1 MTSDY
6 EFGNYETINVTSSYF
21 KYRRRTMGHVGKG
34 SSADG
39 GGSSQ
44 ALATGMVLVPVRV
57 IHSVFILAHL
67 SYTPHK
73 QMCSLLVRK

>member
-1 MTSDY
+1 MKQT
-6 EFGNYETINVTSSYF
+6 GTV
-21 KYRRRTMGHVGKG
+21 GHVGKG

-44 ALATGMVLVPVRV
+44 ASATGMVLIPVRV
-57 IHSVFILAHL
+57 IHSVFFLANL

-73 QMCSLLVRK
+73 QVCSLLVRE